1 MRARRA
7 VVLVMLLL
15 AGSIPLSPRPT
26 HAYTLNLTA
35 AEIETVARAYFPQRQ
50 EGVFGRITLSDP
62 KVVLEDGSERLG
74 LGVKVKAELPG
85 GLTAYADALVDGEVA
100 WDPAKREFHL
110 REPRVRRLDAEGL
123 QEPYASL
130 VAEGVNAL
138 AQETLPVIVLYRV
151 PADAAGAEALKALK
165 RVAVKDGRLRV
176 ELGAP

>member
-1 MRARRA
+1 MRARRI
-7 VVLVMLLL
+7 VLVPILVL
-15 AGSIPLSPRPT
+15 AFLPLVPRPA
-26 HAYTLNLTA
+26 HAYTLSLTA
-35 AEIETVARAYFPQRQ
+35 AEIETVARSYFPQRQ
-50 EGVFGRITLSDP
+50 EGVFGRVTLSDP
-62 KVVLEDGSERLG
+62 KVVLKEGSKRLG

-85 GLTAYADALVDGEVA
+85 GLTAHADALVDGEVA
-100 WDPAKREFHL
+100 WDPVRREFHL

-165 RVAVKDGRLRV
+165 SVAVKDGKLQV